1 VPPTP
6 AEPPQT
12 PPGPAAASL
21 DDACDEARAA
31 LVRYGQRMV
40 ADRLVVGSAGNI
52 SVRVGDR
59 IVMTP
64 TGVNYDQVTAE
75 SVNVLGADGTI
86 LAGTGQ
92 RSSEWPMHRKIY
104 DLTPA
109 SAVVHTHSVFSV
121 AVGTICD
128 EIPAVHYSVL
138 VLGGP
143 TVRVAPYTTFGSA
156 GLAGNVAAALEDRFA
171 ALLQNHGMIAYGSS
185 LAEAYERAQLV
196 EWLAEVYWR
205 ARLAGTP
212 RILDR
217 AELDAVREQA
227 RRHRDRGGGHG

>member
-6 AEPPQT
+6 ADSAQT
-12 PPGPAAASL
+12 APDPAATSTET
-21 DDACDEARAA
+21 ACAEARAA
-31 LVRYGQRMV
+31 LVRYGQRLV

-52 SVRVGDR
+52 SARVGDR

-64 TGVNYDQVTAE
+64 SGLNYDQVTAD
-75 SVNVLGADGTI
+75 SVNVLDADGTI
-86 LAGTGQ
+86 LAGTGK

-109 SAVVHTHSVFSV
+109 TAVVHTHSAFSV
-121 AVGTICD
+121 AVGAICD

-138 VLGGP
+138 RLGGP
-143 TVRVAPYTTFGSA
+143 TVRVAPYTTFGSD
-156 GLAGNVAAALEDRFA
+156 GLAGNVAAALADRFA
-171 ALLQNHGMIAYGSS
+171 ALLQNHGAIAYGSS
-185 LAEAYERAQLV
+185 LEEAYDRVQLV

-212 RILDR
+212 RVLDS
-217 AELDAVREQA
+217 AELDDVREQA
-227 RRHRDRGGGHG
+227 RRHRYQGGGG

>member
-1 VPPTP
+1 VSSTP
-6 AEPPQT
+6 AESAPT
-12 PPGPAAASL
+12 ASHPAAA
-21 DDACDEARAA
+21 DTERARAA
-31 LVRYGQRMV
+31 LVRYGQKMV

-52 SVRVGDR
+52 SVRIGDR

-64 TGVNYDQVTAE
+64 TGINYDQVTAE
-75 SVNVLGADGTI
+75 SVNVLDLDGAI
-86 LAGTGQ
+86 LAGTG
-92 RSSEWPMHRKIY
+92 RKIY

-121 AVGTICD
+121 AVGTVCD

-138 VLGGP
+138 RLGGP
-143 TVRVAPYTTFGSA
+143 TVRVAPYTTFGSD
-156 GLAGNVAAALEDRFA
+156 GLAANVAAALEDRFA

-185 LAEAYERAQLV
+185 LEEAYERAQLV

-212 RILDR
+212 RILSR

-227 RRHRDRGGGHG
+227 RLHRYRSGGG

>member
-1 VPPTP
+1 MSSTP
-6 AEPPQT
+6 AESAPT
-12 PPGPAAASL
+12 ASHPAAA
-21 DDACDEARAA
+21 DTERARAA
-31 LVRYGQRMV
+31 LVRYGQKMV

-52 SVRVGDR
+52 SVRIGDR

-64 TGVNYDQVTAE
+64 TGINYDQVTAE
-75 SVNVLGADGTI
+75 SVNVLDLDGTI

-121 AVGTICD
+121 AVGTVCD

-138 VLGGP
+138 RLGGP
-143 TVRVAPYTTFGSA
+143 TVRVAPYTTFGSD
-156 GLAGNVAAALEDRFA
+156 GLAANVAAALEDRFA

-185 LAEAYERAQLV
+185 LEEAYERAQLV

-212 RILDR
+212 RILSR

-227 RRHRDRGGGHG
+227 RLHRYRSGGG

>member
-1 VPPTP
+1 MSSTP
-6 AEPPQT
+6 AESAPT
-12 PPGPAAASL
+12 ASHPAAA
-21 DDACDEARAA
+21 DTERARAA
-31 LVRYGQRMV
+31 LVRYGQKMV

-64 TGVNYDQVTAE
+64 TGINYDQVTAE
-75 SVNVLGADGTI
+75 SVNVLDLDGAI

-138 VLGGP
+138 SLGGP
-143 TVRVAPYTTFGSA
+143 TVRVAPYTTFGSD
-156 GLAGNVAAALEDRFA
+156 GLAANVAAALEDRFA

-185 LAEAYERAQLV
+185 LEEAYERAQLV

-212 RILDR
+212 RILSR

-227 RRHRDRGGGHG
+227 RLHRYRSGGG

>member
-6 AEPPQT
+6 AEPPET
-12 PPGPAAASL
+12 ASDPAAASQER
-21 DDACDEARAA
+21 AYDEARAA
-31 LVRYGQRMV
+31 LAHYGRRMV
-40 ADRLVVGSAGNI
+40 ADGLVVGSAGNI
-52 SVRVGDR
+52 SVRIGDR

-75 SVNVLGADGTI
+75 SVNVLDAEGTI

-109 SAVVHTHSVFSV
+109 GAVVHTHSVFSV

-138 VLGGP
+138 RLGGP
-143 TVRVAPYTTFGSA
+143 TVRVAPYTTFGSD
-156 GLAGNVAAALEDRFA
+156 GLAGDVAAALEDRFA
-171 ALLQNHGMIAYGSS
+171 ALLQNHGTIAYGSS
-185 LAEAYERAQLV
+185 LEEAYDRAQLV

-205 ARLAGTP
+205 ARLAGAP
-212 RILDR
+212 RILDS

-227 RRHRDRGGGHG
+227 RRHRYRGGGG

>member
-1 VPPTP
+1 VSSTP
-6 AEPPQT
+6 AESTQT
-12 PPGPAAASL
+12 ASHPAAA
-21 DDACDEARAA
+21 DTEQARAA
-31 LVRYGQRMV
+31 LVRYGQKMV

-52 SVRVGDR
+52 SVRLGDR

-64 TGVNYDQVTAE
+64 TGINYDQVTAE
-75 SVNVLGADGTI
+75 SVNVLDLDGTI

-92 RSSEWPMHRKIY
+92 RSSEWPMHRKVY

-121 AVGTICD
+121 AVGTVCD

-138 VLGGP
+138 RLGGP
-143 TVRVAPYTTFGSA
+143 TVRVAPYTTFGSD
-156 GLAGNVAAALEDRFA
+156 GLAANVAAALEDRFA

-185 LAEAYERAQLV
+185 LEEAYERAQLV

-205 ARLAGTP
+205 ARLAGSP
-212 RILDR
+212 RILSR

-227 RRHRDRGGGHG
+227 RRHRYRSGGG

>member
-1 VPPTP
+1 MSSTP
-6 AEPPQT
+6 AESTDTASHPAAH
-12 PPGPAAASL
+12 PAAA
-21 DDACDEARAA
+21 DTEQARAA
-31 LVRYGQRMV
+31 LVRYGQRMT
-40 ADRLVVGSAGNI
+40 ADRLVIGSAGNI
-52 SVRVGDR
+52 SVRIGDQ

-75 SVNVLGADGTI
+75 SVNVLDLDGTI

-121 AVGTICD
+121 AVGTVCD

-138 VLGGP
+138 SLGGP
-143 TVRVAPYTTFGSA
+143 TVRVAAYTTFGSD
-156 GLAGNVAAALEDRFA
+156 GLAANVAAALDDRFA

-185 LAEAYERAQLV
+185 LGEAYERAQLV

-212 RILDR
+212 RILSR

-227 RRHRDRGGGHG
+227 RLHRYRSGGG

>member
-6 AEPPQT
+6 AES
-12 PPGPAAASL
+12 PGTAPDPVAASPEQ
-21 DDACDEARAA
+21 AVEQARAEV
-31 LVRYGQRMV
+31 VRYGRRMV
-40 ADRLVVGSAGNI
+40 ADRLVIGSAGNI
-52 SVRVGDR
+52 SVRIGDR
-59 IVMTP
+59 VVMTP

-75 SVNVLGADGTI
+75 GVNVLDADGTI
-86 LAGTGQ
+86 LAGTGR

-128 EIPAVHYSVL
+128 EIPAIHYSVL
-138 VLGGP
+138 GLGGP
-143 TVRVAPYTTFGSA
+143 TVRVAPYTTFGSD
-156 GLAGNVAAALEDRFA
+156 GLAGHVAAALDGRFA

-185 LAEAYERAQLV
+185 LEEAYERAQLV

-212 RILDR
+212 RILDHT
-217 AELDAVREQA
+217 ELDAVREQA
-227 RRHRDRGGGHG
+227 RRHRYQSGGG